1 MSVRPAGPGDA
12 EAMAAIHEK
21 SFPRGWSAGE
31 MRTLL
36 SGKGAT
42 GVIDSAGGGF
52 ALGCVVAGESE
63 ILSLAV
69 DPDRRRAG
77 LGRALLAALEA
88 QCAAAGSA
96 RMVLDV
102 SETNAAARALYA
114 AAGYGE
120 AARRKAYYADGAD
133 ALILDKQLR

>member
-42 GVIDSAGGGF
+42 GVIDAAGGF

-114 AAGYGE
+114 AAGYDE